1 MGDDLTLQDKYSTL
15 YQMSRQQNSTIN
27 LMGDFVEDRWEW
39 KLNQRINFFDHEI
52 DMVAAFLAEIENV
65 HIQHSSMDILTW
77 RAGPSGIYSTKS
89 AYKLLKEAD
98 SAAIEDNASKI
109 IWNLKIPPRA
119 IAFSWRLFKNRLP
132 TKANLRRRM
141 SAMSCSLAPKLGVYG
156 GRL

>member
-1 MGDDLTLQDKYSTL
+1 
-15 YQMSRQQNSTIN
+15 
-27 LMGDFVEDRWEW
+27 
-39 KLNQRINFFDHEI
+39 
-52 DMVAAFLAEIENV
+52 MVAAFLAEIENI
-65 HIQHSSMDILTW
+65 HIQQSSRDFLIW
-77 RAGPSGIYSTKS
+77 KADPSGIYSTKS
-89 AYKLLKEAD
+89 GYKLLQEAD
-98 SAAIEDNASKI
+98 SDAIEDSASKI